1 MKNKHKR
8 CRSARVGTLILLYF
22 LLALVTLAV
31 IVPFYLIF
39 ISSIKHNYEI
49 LSSTFYWWPKYGISF
64 EGYKKVVS
72 ANSELSLYIGT
83 SIPLSFWNTVW
94 QSVIPTL
101 VGIFVSG
108 ASGYAVAKLKF
119 PCRGAIFSLLIATMM
134 IPGTITLVS
143 SYLLFDTV
151 GWTNGPL
158 PLIVPGLFG
167 SAGNVFF
174 MRQYFSGLPDELTEA
189 AKLDGL
195 SNFGTYVRIA
205 MPLSVPVFVS
215 LSLLS
220 FIGHYNAYLNPLIYL
235 GDNTKYYTLQIT
247 LKNMMSLYKNQWDV
261 ILSTCI
267 VSILPLLVLYLFT
280 QKFFIKGISMSSG
293 LKG

>member
-1 MKNKHKR
+1 
-8 CRSARVGTLILLYF
+8 
-22 LLALVTLAV
+22 
-31 IVPFYLIF
+31 
-39 ISSIKHNYEI
+39 
-49 LSSTFYWWPKYGISF
+49 
-64 EGYKKVVS
+64 
-72 ANSELSLYIGT
+72 
-83 SIPLSFWNTVW
+83 
-94 QSVIPTL
+94 
-101 VGIFVSG
+101 
-108 ASGYAVAKLKF
+108 
-119 PCRGAIFSLLIATMM
+119 
-134 IPGTITLVS
+134 
-143 SYLLFDTV
+143 
-151 GWTNGPL
+151 
-158 PLIVPGLFG
+158 
-167 SAGNVFF
+167 